1 MLDGA
6 FRLTGRNR
14 ETDQENQ
21 ENERE
26 RNGLTQKRLTVLVG
40 SYGDRRGGGPFAAF
54 RFGRQPNVIER
65 VGLEAV
71 EDIRFTDGQRPMM
84 FLLIDQ
90 VDENDHQKKS
100 GKSKSKKSNQNE
112 NEKKERNGRRAGT
125 QHVLW

>member
-14 ETDQENQ
+14 ETDQKNQ

-90 VDENDHQKKS
+90 VDENDHQKKG
-100 GKSKSKKSNQNE
+100 GKSKKIKSK
-112 NEKKERNGRRAGT
+112 
-125 QHVLW
+125 